1 MSSWTVVL
9 KSIISLIL
17 HYGHFHTEH
26 VLFQIFKL
34 PRSQPALLYSS
45 KIFIQNSRFLIF
57 DFSIRSNAFD
67 PAYSWREN
75 AWKNLAECPLS
86 YHYVRTFS
94 RLLECDLLVYRSQ
107 KFYNKMPYCTLLK
120 DGDITKTVKQNMKTF
135 ESYCERFPIFIP
147 RLMMFKSFLEQL
159 NDSSKAKGG
168 SKAREFLN
176 SGIACA
182 KAMNDKPSVERLTS
196 NLEYLEGKRRLV

>member
-1 MSSWTVVL
+1 MVTSIRSMFFFKSSNCLVLSMHCSIQVRFSFNKTV
-9 KSIISLIL
+9 
-17 HYGHFHTEH
+17 YNF
-26 VLFQIFKL
+26 
-34 PRSQPALLYSS
+34 
-45 KIFIQNSRFLIF
+45 FI
-57 DFSIRSNAFD
+57 FSIRSNAFD

-86 YHYVRTFS
+86 FHYVRTFS

-107 KFYNKMPYCTLLK
+107 KFYNKMPCVTLTK
-120 DGDITKTVKQNMKTF
+120 AEDITTTVKQNMKIF

-159 NDSSKAKGG
+159 NDSSKNKGG
-168 SKAREFLN
+168 SKAKEFLN

>member
-1 MSSWTVVL
+1 M
-9 KSIISLIL
+9 KKC
-17 HYGHFHTEH
+17 HYGASMLCDPGSDTE
-26 VLFQIFKL
+26 I
-34 PRSQPALLYSS
+34 
-45 KIFIQNSRFLIF
+45 
-57 DFSIRSNAFD
+57 
-67 PAYSWREN
+67 
-75 AWKNLAECPLS
+75 
-86 YHYVRTFS
+86 
-94 RLLECDLLVYRSQ
+94 
-107 KFYNKMPYCTLLK
+107 K
-120 DGDITKTVKQNMKTF
+120 DGDITKTVKKNMKTF

-196 NLEYLEGKRRLV
+196 NLEYLEGKRRIVWHFSKKK